1 MKRPYDLMAFLEQ
14 EKRVEKLE
22 NLKTLLSDTSSLD
35 NVADRH
41 EPDLE
46 EKFYNNDID
55 CQNAGQPL
63 TEFDLFTSTLI
74 HPDPSVIPEVVRILR
89 DEYADLEKSELTQPL
104 CGKVKPFLTPKR
116 FLMKDVSFSRMIKL
130 KQIRLISIDTLLRC
144 TIYEAQYLATTCVYR

>member
-1 MKRPYDLMAFLEQ
+1 MAFLEQ

-46 EKFYNNDID
+46 EKFYNNDLD
-55 CQNAGQPL
+55 CQKAGQPL
-63 TEFDLFTSTLI
+63 TEFDLFASTLI

-89 DEYADLEKSELTQPL
+89 DEYADLEKSELNQPL
-104 CGKVKPFLTPKR
+104 CGKAKPLHFEL
-116 FLMKDVSFSRMIKL
+116 DV
-130 KQIRLISIDTLLRC
+130 IDELS
-144 TIYEAQYLATTCVYR
+144 VS

>member
-104 CGKVKPFLTPKR
+104 CGKVKPLHFELDVIDELSVSLSQCEKLR
-116 FLMKDVSFSRMIKL
+116 FFTTYHTDFYVKS
-130 KQIRLISIDTLLRC
+130 ISNICSPPTER
-144 TIYEAQYLATTCVYR
+144 RF